1 MDDSGARS
9 RRDFLKL
16 ATSAVAL
23 TGPATQLL
31 GQDVPPNGCN
41 PVPASERLGLAT
53 IGIGGQGNSDTRSAL
68 KVPGVQLV
76 GVADV
81 YDGRL
86 QRAKEAYC
94 KDLLT
99 TRDHREILARKD
111 VDAVIIATP
120 DHWHAAI
127 AIEALNAGK
136 DVYCQKPMTQ
146 TVEEGQRLVEAQ
158 KKTGRIVQVGS
169 QRVSSI
175 VYAKARD
182 LLKSGAI
189 GELFLVEAWWNR
201 NSALGAWQYTI
212 PPDASPANVDWDRF
226 LGHAPKRAFEPIRL
240 FRWRNYNDYGTGVA
254 GDLFVH
260 LFSGLHA
267 VTGSLGPTRITTA
280 GGLRYWKDGRDAAD
294 VMLGLYSYPKTER
307 HPEFNLSLKV
317 NFADHSGGEEGF
329 RFLGSEGVMTILR
342 DGVSITRRSRDREP
356 GYTIDTFPKAAQE
369 AFLKDYRAKYPPSEE
384 LGTAREERYMAPRGY
399 SEQDHHLR
407 NFIEAVRTKKAVV
420 EDAVFGLRA
429 AGPALLS
436 NASLYES
443 RPISWNPEAMR
454 VEGGGATLPAVKP
467 AAKRS

>member
-1 MDDSGARS
+1 MDDSGANA

-16 ATSAVAL
+16 AAGAAAL
-23 TGPATQLL
+23 TRSTQLIA
-31 GQDVPPNGCN
+31 QEPAPNGCA
-41 PVPASERLGLAT
+41 PVAASDRLGIAL
-53 IGIGGQGNSDTRSAL
+53 IGAGGQGNSDVRAAL

-76 GVADV
+76 GVADI

-86 QRAKEAYC
+86 QRAKEVYC

-111 VDAVIIATP
+111 VDAVLIATP

-146 TVEEGQRLVEAQ
+146 TVEDGQRLVEAQ

-182 LLKSGAI
+182 LMKSGAI
-189 GELFLVEAWWNR
+189 GDLFLVEAWWNR

-212 PPDASPANVDWDRF
+212 PADASPANIDWDRF
-226 LGHAPKRAFEPIRL
+226 LGRAPKRPFDPVRL
-240 FRWRNYNDYGTGVA
+240 FRWRNYSDYGTGVA

-267 VTGSLGPTRITTA
+267 VTGSLGPNRVMTA
-280 GGLRYWKDGRDAAD
+280 GGLRYWKDGRDAPD
-294 VMLGLYSYPKTER
+294 VMLGLYNYPKTER

-317 NFADHSGGEEGF
+317 NFADHAGGEEGF
-329 RFLGSEGVMTILR
+329 RFLGTDGVMTILR
-342 DGVSITRRSRDREP
+342 DGVTITRKPKDREP

-369 AFLKDYRAKYPPSEE
+369 AFLKEYRQKYPPTEDISKA
-384 LGTAREERYMAPRGY
+384 TEERYMAPRGY
-399 SEQDHHLR
+399 SEQDHHLK
-407 NFIEAVRTKKAVV
+407 NFVEAVKGRKAVV

-436 NASLYES
+436 NISLFEN
-443 RPISWNPEAMR
+443 RAVSWNPETMR
-454 VEGGGATLPAVKP
+454 IESGGTALPAVAP
-467 AAKRS
+467 AAKRG

>member
-1 MDDSGARS
+1 MEDDSKS
-9 RRDFLKL
+9 RRAFLKL
-16 ATSAVAL
+16 AAGTAAFA
-23 TGPATQLL
+23 GRATHVLA
-31 GQDVPPNGCN
+31 QDAATNGCQ
-41 PVPASERLGLAT
+41 PTAGGQRLGIALV
-53 IGIGGQGNSDTRSAL
+53 GGGGQGNSDVRAAL

-76 GVADV
+76 GVADI

-86 QRAKEAYC
+86 QRAKEVYC

-99 TRDHREILARKD
+99 TRDHRELLARKD
-111 VDAVIIATP
+111 VDAVLIATP
-120 DHWHAAI
+120 DHWHSRI
-127 AIEALNAGK
+127 AIDALNAGK

-146 TVEEGQRLVEAQ
+146 TVEEGQQLVAAQ
-158 KKTGRIVQVGS
+158 KKTGKIVQVGS

-175 VYAKARD
+175 IYAKARD
-182 LLKSGAI
+182 LLKAGSI

-212 PPDASPANVDWDRF
+212 PADASPANIDWDRF
-226 LGHAPKRAFEPIRL
+226 LGHAPKRAFEPVRL
-240 FRWRNYNDYGTGVA
+240 FRWRNYTDYGTGVA

-267 VTGSLGPTRITTA
+267 VTGSHGPTRIVTT

-294 VMLGLYSYPKTER
+294 VMLGLYNYPKTER

-329 RFLGSEGVMTILR
+329 RFLGTEGVMTILR
-342 DGVSITRRSRDREP
+342 DGVSITKRTRDKEP

-369 AFLKDYRAKYPPSEE
+369 TFLKEYRQKYPPSED
-384 LGTAREERYMAPRGY
+384 LGTASEERYMAPRGY
-399 SEQDHHLR
+399 SDQDHHLR
-407 NFIEAVRTKKAVV
+407 NFIEAVRTRKAVV

-429 AGPALLS
+429 AAPALLS
-436 NASLYES
+436 NTSLYEG
-443 RPISWNPEAMR
+443 RAVSWNPDAMR
-454 VEGGGATLPAVKP
+454 IESGGTALPSLQP